1 MSSSDEHGKKMET
14 ATHVVGERRARHELR
29 EIFENACRVTAPCL
43 SMSLGPGDLPLTTSA
58 RRALHDAY
66 PELSMQEVS
75 ILFSAVER
83 FHKVKR
89 SQ

>member
-1 MSSSDEHGKKMET
+1 MSSIET
-14 ATHVVGERRARHELR
+14 HDKQPEAGARVVGERRVRNELR
-29 EIFENACRVTAPCL
+29 EIFENACRVTEPCL
-43 SMSLGPGDLPLTTSA
+43 SMLLGPGELPLTTSA
-58 RRALHDAY
+58 RRALHEAY

-89 SQ
+89 PQ